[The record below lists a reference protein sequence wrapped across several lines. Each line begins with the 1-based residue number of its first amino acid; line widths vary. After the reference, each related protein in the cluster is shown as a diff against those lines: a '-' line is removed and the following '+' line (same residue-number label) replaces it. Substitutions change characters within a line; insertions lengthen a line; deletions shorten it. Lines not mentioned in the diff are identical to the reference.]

1 MYNHASI
8 SISLTWCC
16 TFHISRKKFTKI
28 NSIKLTHPI
37 NSLSLAAASPEP
49 APQGEVRLE
58 VRLAAALRQEQEV
71 SQGGQ
76 HHQQHV
82 LKIDGK
88 F

>member
-28 NSIKLTHPI
+28 NSVKLTHP
-37 NSLSLAAASPEP
+37 NSPLAAASPEP
-49 APQGEVRLE
+49 AAPQGEVRLE

-82 LKIDGK
+82 LKIETC
-88 F
+88 